1 MLFCFLLVSGKN
13 TKKMVFKEEK
23 HFFDERRNKP
33 LSFSY
38 GVVCAAASLFG
49 VARDAFADTVLYV
62 MQGGVCGG
70 FGQEK
75 TI

>member
-1 MLFCFLLVSGKN
+1 
-13 TKKMVFKEEK
+13 MVFKEEK

-38 GVVCAAASLFG
+38 AVVCASASFFG
-49 VARDAFADTVLYV
+49 VTRDAFADKVLYAP
-62 MQGGVCGG
+62 QGGVCGG